1 MRFTSFRTRVLLL
14 GILFASMI
22 VAAVLVT
29 TYLVVA
35 MGMNDVA
42 VSETSR
48 LADRAASEVRHSVT
62 TSIVEAHRSGLSG
75 KEAVAA
81 AEVAFSNS
89 IPERFGVGQG
99 FLEGS
104 FAFWDPTLEEP
115 QYVNVQDAVV
125 DDAAGRRR
133 AAANAESVEAH
144 VGGRPLIFNLFF
156 QPDLGIYV
164 VHVPFQ
170 RPNGHTWV
178 LDVVYTPF
186 RETEAIERIRPPML
200 ALSTLAV
207 ILTVL
212 ILRLT
217 TNWVLRLV
225 DELRVAADSVDAG
238 LLNVRLP
245 EASGNEIGDL
255 ARSLNALIARLRRR
269 ADTQTRF
276 VADASHELAT
286 PVAGIRGYVGI
297 LRGWGADD
305 PEVRS
310 EALDAIDR
318 ESSRMVRLTRQ
329 LLGLIRSEHE
339 LEFHSVRHDVNA
351 VCREVVSNAAIRY
364 ADKDIRFDSPPEESL
379 ALYADP
385 DRVEEVIAILVDNAA
400 KYMDPGGRVSVST
413 CRRKGDVLITV
424 ADTGP
429 GIPAEDLPFIFE
441 RFYRSEQSR
450 AVESGGFGLGLAIA
464 KQIIESSAGLIDV
477 ASTVGEG
484 TVFTVRLPK
493 GRD

>member
-1 MRFTSFRTRVLLL
+1 
-14 GILFASMI
+14 
-22 VAAVLVT
+22 
-29 TYLVVA
+29 
-35 MGMNDVA
+35 
-42 VSETSR
+42 
-48 LADRAASEVRHSVT
+48 
-62 TSIVEAHRSGLSG
+62 
-75 KEAVAA
+75 
-81 AEVAFSNS
+81 
-89 IPERFGVGQG
+89 
-99 FLEGS
+99 
-104 FAFWDPTLEEP
+104 
-115 QYVNVQDAVV
+115 
-125 DDAAGRRR
+125 
-133 AAANAESVEAH
+133 
-144 VGGRPLIFNLFF
+144 
-156 QPDLGIYV
+156 
-164 VHVPFQ
+164 
-170 RPNGHTWV
+170 
-178 LDVVYTPF
+178 
-186 RETEAIERIRPPML
+186 
-200 ALSTLAV
+200 
-207 ILTVL
+207 
-212 ILRLT
+212 
-217 TNWVLRLV
+217 
-225 DELRVAADSVDAG
+225 
-238 LLNVRLP
+238 
-245 EASGNEIGDL
+245 
-255 ARSLNALIARLRRR
+255 
-269 ADTQTRF
+269 
-276 VADASHELAT
+276 
-286 PVAGIRGYVGI
+286 VAGIRGYVGI